1 MESGGPLV
9 DELQSEDV
17 YNGGTEVQ
25 DEAADVT
32 NEGNIEVHVAESRES
47 DDESMIELYKH
58 VLRTNRIKLKKM
70 NEQVEY
76 YRGKVDKQERIIDEM
91 EEVCLQRIRAV
102 RYFWKDLIYKEGS
115 RSGMIVK
122 RAMQRRPTL

>member
-1 MESGGPLV
+1 MGKSVAYKRRLKRNQKRKKRKARAEARANKAVESGGPLV

-58 VLRTNRIKLKKM
+58 VLRTNRIKLKK
-70 NEQVEY
+70 
-76 YRGKVDKQERIIDEM
+76 
-91 EEVCLQRIRAV
+91 
-102 RYFWKDLIYKEGS
+102 
-115 RSGMIVK
+115 
-122 RAMQRRPTL
+122 

>member
-1 MESGGPLV
+1 
-9 DELQSEDV
+9 
-17 YNGGTEVQ
+17 
-25 DEAADVT
+25 
-32 NEGNIEVHVAESRES
+32 
-47 DDESMIELYKH
+47 
-58 VLRTNRIKLKKM
+58 M